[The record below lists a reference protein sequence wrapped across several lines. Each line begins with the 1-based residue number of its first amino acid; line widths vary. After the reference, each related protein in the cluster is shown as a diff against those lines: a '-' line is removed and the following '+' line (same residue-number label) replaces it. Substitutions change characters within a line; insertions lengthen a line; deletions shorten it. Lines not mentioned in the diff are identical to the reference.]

1 MVAVGVLRNNVWS
14 LRFTE
19 QVHILFSSLDSI
31 QWDLLESEYKAFDA
45 TQTFHIGHLVLK
57 KGASWKVTF
66 PGLHLHSNK
75 WIVAE
80 KGLPQ
85 EVAFESKEVRD
96 LLEFAIHM
104 KRYGQLTDE

>member
-1 MVAVGVLRNNVWS
+1 MVTVGVLRNNMWS

-19 QVHILFSSLDSI
+19 QVDILFSSLDSI
-31 QWDLLESEYKAFDA
+31 QWDLLESEYKAFDV
-45 TQTFHIGHLVLK
+45 TQTFHIGHLVLE
-57 KGASWKVTF
+57 KGASWKLTF
-66 PGLHLHSNK
+66 PGLHLDSK

-85 EVAFESKEVRD
+85 EVAFESNEVRD

-104 KRYGQLTDE
+104 KRYGQFE